1 MANRIQRAIQRALG
15 VEERAHPGKYN
26 TSPTAQSFMVDSR
39 TLSNVRVNDHSAK
52 GISAAYACV
61 NLISRTM
68 ASLHLAL
75 YTQRGRN
82 RIEAE
87 HPLQRLIQ
95 KRPNSYETAFEFWQT
110 AYANAVWRGVGL
122 VYLETGAA
130 GEVIAMHVLN
140 NDDCTLRVEGTDRY
154 YLHPKLGKIP
164 QDQILEIPSLW
175 RESPILVHAENMGLS
190 VSLMRMGAKYTGDGG
205 QVSGIVSPDTPI
217 DDETAENIM
226 KDVREQKQNGATT
239 LFIPFGTRFARVG
252 ITAEEA
258 QFLESRKFQNTEI
271 CRIFGVPPALVHI
284 DSQVKYSNFEQQQ
297 LMFGQHTILPWCE
310 LGEQAMWGTLLLPSE
325 QDRYYFNYDLSSL
338 YKADMK
344 TQADY
349 IDKMIK
355 STVLTPNEGR
365 AKLGLNPVSGGD
377 VHLLQSNMIALDYL
391 EEFSQKI
398 AAPEPTPAPP
408 PAMDEPDEPT
418 DESNDDENGDENE

>member
-1 MANRIQRAIQRALG
+1 
-15 VEERAHPGKYN
+15 
-26 TSPTAQSFMVDSR
+26 
-39 TLSNVRVNDHSAK
+39 
-52 GISAAYACV
+52 
-61 NLISRTM
+61 
-68 ASLHLAL
+68 
-75 YTQRGRN
+75 
-82 RIEAE
+82 
-87 HPLQRLIQ
+87 
-95 KRPNSYETAFEFWQT
+95 
-110 AYANAVWRGVGL
+110 
-122 VYLETGAA
+122 
-130 GEVIAMHVLN
+130 
-140 NDDCTLRVEGTDRY
+140 
-154 YLHPKLGKIP
+154 
-164 QDQILEIPSLW
+164 
-175 RESPILVHAENMGLS
+175 
-190 VSLMRMGAKYTGDGG
+190 
-205 QVSGIVSPDTPI
+205 VSGIVSPDTPI

-226 KDVREQKQNGATT
+226 KDIREQKQNGATT

-408 PAMDEPDEPT
+408 PVEDEPDEPM